1 VAYHRERVEYYK
13 RAVKKA
19 VSDELGIARS
29 VMDFHIF
36 EYQLFAKERMRK
48 VNELYPPNESKEE
61 EIRE

>member
-1 VAYHRERVEYYK
+1 MAYHRERVEYYK

-36 EYQLFAKERMRK
+36 EYQLFAKERIRK
-48 VNELYPPNESKEE
+48 FNELYPAKEPREE